1 MKIQL
6 SFPVMTLVLLLNA
19 CASETAPLS
28 DELNKV
34 AEPIGSITKEPII
47 KPNLIVADWSQLT
60 GWANDDILP
69 AWDAFLQSCGVLINE
84 PQWKAVCT
92 AATTIQQPENV
103 ALRDFFETYLS
114 PHQIINNDGTDD
126 GLVTGYYEPLL
137 FGSRQPSDRFRY
149 PLHAAPDSLLSVD
162 LGEVYPE
169 FENISPRGR
178 YDGEKIVP
186 FYTRA
191 EIKQYPDILQHHE
204 FLWVDNEVELFFL
217 QIQGSGRVVLEDG
230 EILRIGYADHNGH
243 PYRSIGKLLVE
254 RDELL
259 LDQASMQGI
268 KQWGEQN
275 PDKLDELLHQNSR
288 YIFFRELPNDLSG
301 PLGAMGVPLTAGRS
315 IAIDPRAVPQGA
327 PVFLET
333 TWPNTD
339 KELQRLMVAQDTGS
353 AIKGNVRVD
362 FFWGFGQEA
371 AEQAG
376 KMKQKGKIWVL
387 LPNGYTS
394 SVVAQNIAPVH

>member
-6 SFPVMTLVLLLNA
+6 SFPVITLVLLLNA
-19 CASETAPLS
+19 CTSETAPLP
-28 DELNKV
+28 DELNKIE
-34 AEPIGSITKEPII
+34 EPISSISKEQII
-47 KPNLIVADWSQLT
+47 KPNLVVTDWSQLT
-60 GWANDDILP
+60 GWSNDDILP
-69 AWDAFLQSCGVLINE
+69 AWDAFLQSCEVLTNQR
-84 PQWKAVCT
+84 QWKEVCT
-92 AATTIQQPENV
+92 AAATIHQPDNV
-103 ALRDFFETYLS
+103 DLREFFETYLS
-114 PHQIINNDGTDD
+114 PHQILNNDGSDD

-137 FGSRQPSDRFRY
+137 YGSREPSDRFRY
-149 PLHAAPDSLLSVD
+149 PLHTSPDSLLSVD
-162 LGEVYPE
+162 LAEVYPE

-178 YDGEKIVP
+178 YDGDKIVP
-186 FYTRA
+186 YYTRA
-191 EIKQYPDILQHHE
+191 EIKQFPDLLRHHE

-230 EILRIGYADHNGH
+230 EILRIGYANHNGH
-243 PYRSIGKLLVE
+243 PYSSIGKLLVE
-254 RDELL
+254 RNELPL
-259 LDQASMQGI
+259 EQASMQGI
-268 KQWGEQN
+268 KRWGEEN

-288 YIFFRELPNDLSG
+288 YIFFRELPNDISG

-339 KELQRLMVAQDTGS
+339 IELQRLMVAQDTGS

-394 SVVAQNIAPVH
+394 SMIAQN

>member
-6 SFPVMTLVLLLNA
+6 SFSVITLVLLLNA
-19 CASETAPLS
+19 CASETAPLP
-28 DELNKV
+28 DELSKA
-34 AEPIGSITKEPII
+34 AESIASVPKDPII
-47 KPNLIVADWSQLT
+47 KPNLVVTDWSQLT
-60 GWANDDILP
+60 GWTNDDILP
-69 AWDAFLQSCGVLINE
+69 AWDAFLQSCDVLINQR
-84 PQWKAVCT
+84 QWKEVCS
-92 AATTIQQPENV
+92 AASTIQQPDNV
-103 ALRDFFETYLS
+103 ALKEFFETHLS
-114 PHQIINNDGTDD
+114 PHQILNNDGSDD

-137 FGSRQPSDRFRY
+137 FGSRQPSERFSF

-162 LGEVYPE
+162 LAEVYPE
-169 FENISPRGR
+169 FDNISPRGR

-186 FYTRA
+186 YYTRA
-191 EIKQYPDILQHHE
+191 EIKQYPDLLRHHE
-204 FLWVDNEVELFFL
+204 FLWVDDDVELFFL

-243 PYRSIGKLLVE
+243 PYSSIGKLLVE
-254 RDELL
+254 RNELL
-259 LDQASMQGI
+259 LEQASMQGI
-268 KQWGEQN
+268 KRWGEQN

-394 SVVAQNIAPVH
+394 SQIAKN